1 MWRVVLDEHA
11 SGAFA
16 VLLEAVTLWLH
27 GGIIICSA
35 NEGNDEVLDRGE
47 ELSLLLVY
55 VFW

>member
-11 SGAFA
+11 PGAFA
-16 VLLEAVTLWLH
+16 VLLEAVAFWLH
-27 GGIIICSA
+27 VGIIVCSA

-55 VFW
+55 IS